1 MKILSGG
8 NSLVWAVRLVVD
20 DVWGNQPTRQ
30 IYYLCSECST
40 LFFKVLHISIKR
52 VIYFHSRQR
61 TGTTRR
67 VTTDEL
73 TFELISNLFFHLSAV
88 IWCLTNSIF
97 LPKVY
102 AIFNDVF
109 SVWRDHY
116 FATLLNLSHK
126 DIFLQHNLQHVTL
139 CARNFSSAVSSFCQ
153 VFIVIRPKRTADVF
167 LVVAKTRTKSIQKQI
182 KSIDVDKVGNNNPL
196 TSKSCFV

>member
-1 MKILSGG
+1 MCEAIS
-8 NSLVWAVRLVVD
+8 RRDRYITYVV
-20 DVWGNQPTRQ
+20 NAQR
-30 IYYLCSECST
+30 C
-40 LFFKVLHISIKR
+40 FFKFYTSVSNESFIFMADSELALQGR
-52 VIYFHSRQR
+52 LRQMSLPLSLS
-61 TGTTRR
+61 
-67 VTTDEL
+67 VTC
-73 TFELISNLFFHLSAV
+73 FFHLSAV

-116 FATLLNLSHK
+116 FVVLLNLSHK

-182 KSIDVDKVGNNNPL
+182 KSIDVDKVRNNNPL

>member
-1 MKILSGG
+1 MCEAIS
-8 NSLVWAVRLVVD
+8 RRDRYIHYVVNAQRCFLKFYTS
-20 DVWGNQPTRQ
+20 VSNKG
-30 IYYLCSECST
+30 
-40 LFFKVLHISIKR
+40 
-52 VIYFHSRQR
+52 RQR
-61 TGTTRR
+61 TGTTRQ

-102 AIFNDVF
+102 AIFNNVF

-116 FATLLNLSHK
+116 FATLLNFSHK
-126 DIFLQHNLQHVTL
+126 DIFLQLVTL
-139 CARNFSSAVSSFCQ
+139 GTRDFSSAVSSFCQ
-153 VFIVIRPKRTADVF
+153 VFIVTRPKRTADVF

-182 KSIDVDKVGNNNPL
+182 KSIDVDKVG
-196 TSKSCFV
+196 SKIL